1 MKLAISG
8 KGGVGKTTLAALLI
22 KTLSEQGK
30 RVLAIDADPDAN
42 LAAALGI
49 PNPQSIVPISD
60 MKELIEERTGAK
72 PGSVGGFFKL
82 NPRVDDLPEK
92 CSVEVDHI
100 KFMRLGGVKKGGGG
114 CICPESTLL
123 KALVA
128 HILLARDEVVVMDM
142 EAGIEHLGRATA
154 SAMDKLIV
162 VVEPG
167 RRSVETAQNI
177 KRLAAEI
184 GLSRIFLVGNKIRG
198 QTDQE
203 FLERYV
209 TGFEWLGFLPY
220 DEKIIECDLSG
231 KPPYDIDTPAKK
243 IVQEIGRALI
253 KGEHEHQHAHSHEHT
268 HAHAHE
274 HQHEDVVHMHE
285 HSHAHMHEHAHQ
297 HSHED
302 SHAADGHSHDH
313 DDKEGHG
320 AHDHDHSGHEA
331 EPHDHPH

>member
-8 KGGVGKTTLAALLI
+8 KGGVGKTTFAALLI

-100 KFMRLGGVKKGGGG
+100 KFMRLGGVKKGGSG

-154 SAMDKLIV
+154 SATDKLIV

-231 KPPYDIDTPAKK
+231 KPPYDTDTPAKK
-243 IVQEIGRALI
+243 VVQEIVQTLI
-253 KGEHEHQHAHSHEHT
+253 RGGHEHQHAHSHEHT

-285 HSHAHMHEHAHQ
+285 HSHTYIHEHAHQ

-302 SHAADGHSHDH
+302 SQAADGRSHDH
-313 DDKEGHG
+313 DDNEDHS